1 MVLSKSRNRSASQST
16 NSINPDSEIRQTVF
30 PCFLEKDVRHQWL
43 SDTVQFIQ
51 KLQKPGNQNTRRQHQ
66 KQYYRFQIKTQQTL
80 LRPSPCIQKCQFQ
93 KILRQM
99 VRHQIYCCKINIPS
113 LYMPRKYLP
122 GHVSLSIVISVN
134 QTLPEVFYDN
144 PHLP

>member
-1 MVLSKSRNRSASQST
+1 MVHPKSRNRSASQST
-16 NSINPDSEIRQTVF
+16 NIINPGTEIRQTVF
-30 PCFLEKDVRHQWL
+30 PYFLEKDFRHQWL

-51 KLQKPGNQNTRRQHQ
+51 KFQKPGNQNTRRQHQ
-66 KQYYRFQIKTQQTL
+66 DQPYCIQTETQQTI

-93 KILRQM
+93 KVLRQM

-113 LYMPRKYLP
+113 SYMPRKYLP

-134 QTLPEVFYDN
+134 PTLPEVFYDN
-144 PHLP
+144 PHPP